1 MYTKHG
7 DEESEEEHNP
17 LTLFRERNDSEIN
30 LLLN

>member
-7 DEESEEEHNP
+7 DEESKEEHNP
-17 LTLFRERNDSEIN
+17 LALVRERNDSEIN